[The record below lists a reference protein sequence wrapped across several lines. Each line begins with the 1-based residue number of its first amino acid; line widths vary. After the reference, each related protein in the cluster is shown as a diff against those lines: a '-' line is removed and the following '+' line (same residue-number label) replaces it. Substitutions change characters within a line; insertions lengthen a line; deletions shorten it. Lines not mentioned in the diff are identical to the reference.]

1 MQRNMP
7 RKRKTVASEPVSQDA
22 AFLRSINIVYDADEP
37 GRIAHFRPTAKTVPL
52 LKALFGEEDERAY
65 FVVAPYGSGKSLTA
79 AYALQVIENRPA
91 VADSLGEVTDRL
103 DAVSSEL
110 AGSVRRRGRN
120 SEKRGF
126 VLALHGYCPNLAEA
140 LRDAAVQSM
149 KRLKFGRRTKSIEGL
164 ETGGQNGLDNVL
176 DALQKKAAQCGC
188 DKVVLLWDEFGRHL
202 EALLGE
208 GRTSAL
214 AEIQVLAEF
223 VSRTRG
229 VPATM
234 GLFLHQSLLQYAGNM
249 TQSVRSEWTKI
260 EGRFRTLQ
268 YVDESKEIYRLISEV
283 VAPRRGGKKL
293 SGPLALRAAR
303 ECRTHGL
310 FGEATLIEIQKVLH
324 QAFPLDPV
332 TLYLLPRLAAR
343 VAQNERTLF
352 SFLYAVDMDG
362 EVGPAALY
370 DYFAPVMRSDTS
382 VGGTYRQWLE
392 TESALTKVADESET
406 KALKAACLLSLGTS
420 GERSRAGLGLLQFAL
435 SGYTTSDEG
444 EEVVE
449 QLVERKLL
457 LHRRHSDQV
466 AVWHGTDVDLRGRL
480 EEEKRRQEEQF
491 DELKFLCEEAR
502 PPAWRPVEYND
513 RHGVRRF
520 LSGRYEYV
528 ETLPES
534 LRQDQYLRR
543 LDPGTDGEVL
553 YVLADSQDEISQAEQ
568 AIRSDLNADRIV
580 VALPREPL
588 PVREAA
594 LEVWC
599 LLRMQTDSELVGTDP
614 LVGPELQQMT
624 EDARARLH
632 QLLNRLVWPGLEGP
646 RWFHKGEPMPRADS
660 PRGLRSALST
670 IMKEVFAH
678 CPRFNNEMIVRHR
691 PSAVVVNARKKL
703 MLGILER
710 SGIEGLGIVG
720 NFPDSSMFRCVLL
733 HTGLYRPDNGRWRYA
748 EPEELKDPGL
758 KRVWREVQAFLTEP
772 STTPKA
778 PRRLLDR
785 LMEPPYGVREGLLP
799 ILLAAG
805 LKAFPS
811 ALSLMK
817 DGGYVADILPSVIE
831 SLCREPDRFRVS
843 VLELDDE
850 SEKYLRGLHRIFTA
864 GPEYEVPEADL
875 VRLCHDA
882 LEAWKAQLPVAALTT
897 RQLTPAGQK
906 LQQLIRKEGDP
917 VSLILQDLPR
927 LGGEDRATSE
937 ALEGIETAKQEL
949 MDVTRKYAKQAGEA
963 VRRAIRLG
971 GRDRRKTLHAVA
983 KEWAACFSQGFV
995 ERMGPASTTTSM
1007 LKIMQ
1012 MKYKSDEKLAD
1023 SLATLLVGQP
1033 LARWDDSTIAHF
1045 ERELQATVQQIEES
1059 ALDGSG
1065 LLEDSSAA
1073 QGLSKLL
1080 QGRIDELFAKLVD
1093 LVGEVEAERRL
1104 AVIQHK
1110 RTEGTLDG

>member
-1 MQRNMP
+1 MQ
-7 RKRKTVASEPVSQDA
+7 RKRKTEVSEPVSQDA
-22 AFLRSINIVYDADEP
+22 FLRSINLVYDADEP
-37 GRIAHFRPTAKTVPL
+37 ERIGHFRPTAKTVPL
-52 LKALFGEEDERAY
+52 LKALFGQENERAY

-79 AYALQVIENRPA
+79 TYALQVIENRPA
-91 VADSLGEVTDRL
+91 AVDSLGEVTDRL
-103 DAVSSEL
+103 EAVSSEL
-110 AGSVRRRGRN
+110 ALSVRRRGR
-120 SEKRGF
+120 SAEKRGF

-140 LRDAAVQSM
+140 LRDAAIRSM
-149 KRLKFGRRTKSIEGL
+149 RRLKLGRRTKSIEGL

-176 DALQKKAAQCGC
+176 AALQKKAAACGC
-188 DKVVLLWDEFGRHL
+188 DRVVLLWDEFGRHL
-202 EALLGE
+202 EALLSE

-268 YVDESKEIYRLISEV
+268 YVDESKEIYRLVSEV
-283 VAPRRGGKKL
+283 VASRRGGKKL
-293 SGPLALRAAR
+293 AGPLALRAAR
-303 ECRTHGL
+303 ECKTHGL
-310 FGEATLIEIQKVLH
+310 FGEATLTEIQQVLH
-324 QAFPLDPV
+324 RAYPLEPV

-352 SFLYAVDMDG
+352 SFLYAADMDG
-362 EVGPAALY
+362 EVGPASLY
-370 DYFAPVMRSDTS
+370 DYFAPVMRADTS

-392 TESALTKVADESET
+392 TESALTKVSGENEA

-435 SGYTTSDEG
+435 RGYTASDEG

-480 EEEKRRQEEQF
+480 EEEKRRQVEQF
-491 DELKFLCEEAR
+491 DDLGFLSEEAR
-502 PPAWRPVEYND
+502 PPAWRPVEYNAK
-513 RHGVRRF
+513 RCVRRY
-520 LSGRYEYV
+520 LAGRYECV
-528 ETLPES
+528 ATLPES
-534 LRQDQYLRR
+534 LGQDQYLRR

-553 YVLADSQDEISQAEQ
+553 YVLAESHEEISQAEQ
-568 AIRSDLNADRIV
+568 AVRSDLNADRIV

-588 PVREAA
+588 PIREAA

-599 LLRMQTDSELVGTDP
+599 LLRMQTDSELVGADP

-624 EDARARLH
+624 DDAQGHLQ
-632 QLLNRLVWPGLEGP
+632 QLLDRLVWPGFDGP
-646 RWFHKGEPMPRADS
+646 RWFHKGKPMRRADS
-660 PRGLRSALST
+660 PRGLRTELSN
-670 IMKEVFAH
+670 IMEEVFGH
-678 CPRFNNEMIVRHR
+678 CPRINNEMIVRHR
-691 PSAVVVNARKKL
+691 PSAIVVNARKKL

-710 SGIEGLGIVG
+710 SGMEGLGIEG

-733 HTGLYRPDNGRWRYA
+733 HTGLYRQDNGRWRYA
-748 EPEELKDPGL
+748 EPEELEDPAMKL
-758 KRVWREVQAFLTEP
+758 VWQEVRAFLTVP
-772 STTPKA
+772 STTPKN
-778 PRRLLDR
+778 PRQLLDK
-785 LMEPPYGVREGLLP
+785 LMEPPFGVREGLLP

-817 DGGYVADILPSVIE
+817 DGAYVADILPSVIE

-864 GPEYEVPEADL
+864 GPEYEAQEADL

-906 LQQLIRKEGDP
+906 LQQLIRKGGDP
-917 VSLILQDLPR
+917 VRLILQDLPH

-937 ALEGIETAKQEL
+937 ALEGIEAAKQEL
-949 MDVTRKYAKQAGEA
+949 MDVTGTYAQQAGTA

-971 GRDRRKTLHAVA
+971 DRDQRKSLHAVA
-983 KEWAACFSQGFV
+983 KEWAGCFSQSFV
-995 ERMGPASTTTSM
+995 ERMGTASTTTSM

-1012 MKYKSDEKLAD
+1012 MKYRSDEKLAD

-1059 ALDGSG
+1059 ALDRSG

-1073 QGLSKLL
+1073 QGLSKLVE
-1080 QGRIDELFAKLVD
+1080 GRIDELFAKLVD

-1104 AVIQHK
+1104 SVIQHM
-1110 RTEGTLDG
+1110 RTEETLDG

>member
-1 MQRNMP
+1 MSN
-7 RKRKTVASEPVSQDA
+7 EPASQD

-37 GRIAHFRPTAKTVPL
+37 ERIAHFRPTAKTVPL
-52 LKALFGEEDERAY
+52 LKALIGEEEERTY

-79 AYALQVIENRPA
+79 TYALQVIENRPE
-91 VADSLGEVTDRL
+91 VAGSLGQIADRL
-103 DAVSSEL
+103 EAVSPEL
-110 AGSVRRRGRN
+110 ARSVKRRGRN
-120 SEKRGF
+120 RKQRG
-126 VLALHGYCPNLAEA
+126 VVVALHGYRPNVAEA
-140 LRDAAVQSM
+140 LRDAAVLSM
-149 KRLKFGRRTKSIEGL
+149 KRLKLGRQAKPIEGL
-164 ETGGQNGLDNVL
+164 NTEGPGALEDVL
-176 DALQKKAAQCGC
+176 AALQKKAGECGC
-188 DKVVLLWDEFGRHL
+188 DQVVLLWDEFGRHL
-202 EALLGE
+202 ESLLNE

-214 AEIQVLAEF
+214 GEIQVLAEF
-223 VSRTRG
+223 VSRPRG

-268 YVDESKEIYRLISEV
+268 YVDESKEIYRLVSEV
-283 VAPRRGGKKL
+283 VASRRGRKKL
-293 SGPLALRAAR
+293 AGPLALRAAR
-303 ECRTHGL
+303 ECQTHGL
-310 FGEATLIEIQKVLH
+310 FGEATLLEIQQVLH
-324 QAFPLDPV
+324 RAYPLEPV

-392 TESALTKVADESET
+392 TESALTKVTDEAET
-406 KALKAACLLSLGTS
+406 KALKAACLLSLGAS
-420 GERSRAGLGLLQFAL
+420 GERSRAGHGLLRFAL
-435 SGYTTSDEG
+435 KGYASDDSEAD
-444 EEVVE
+444 VV
-449 QLVERKLL
+449 QRLVDRKLL

-480 EEEKRRQEEQF
+480 EEEKRRQVEQF
-491 DELKFLCEEAR
+491 DGLGFLSEEAR
-502 PPAWRPVEYND
+502 PPAWRPVEYNAK
-513 RHGVRRF
+513 RCVRRY
-520 LSGRYEYV
+520 LAGRYECV
-528 ETLPES
+528 ATLPES

-553 YVLADSQDEISQAEQ
+553 YVLAESHEEISQAEQ
-568 AIRSDLNADRIV
+568 AVRSDLNADRIV

-588 PVREAA
+588 PIREAA

-599 LLRMQTDSELVGTDP
+599 LLRMQTDSELVGADP

-624 EDARARLH
+624 DDAQGHLQ
-632 QLLNRLVWPGLEGP
+632 QLLDRLVWPGFDGP
-646 RWFHKGEPMPRADS
+646 RWFHKGKPMRRADS
-660 PRGLRSALST
+660 PRGLRTALSN
-670 IMKEVFAH
+670 IMEEVFGH
-678 CPRFNNEMIVRHR
+678 CPRINNEMIVRHR

-710 SGIEGLGIVG
+710 SGMEGLGIEG

-733 HTGLYRPDNGRWRYA
+733 HTGLYRQDNGRWRYA
-748 EPEELKDPGL
+748 DPEELEDPGL
-758 KRVWREVQAFLTEP
+758 KQVWKEVEVFLTEP
-772 STTPKA
+772 STTPKD
-778 PRRLLDR
+778 PRLLLHK
-785 LMEPPYGVREGLLP
+785 LMEPPHGVREGLLP
-799 ILLAAG
+799 ILLASG

-811 ALSLMK
+811 ALALMK
-817 DGGYVADILPSVIE
+817 DGAYVADILPSVIE

-850 SEKYLRGLHRIFTA
+850 SEKYLRGLHRIFPA
-864 GPEYEVPEADL
+864 GPEYEAPEADL

-882 LEAWKAQLPVAALTT
+882 LEAWKVQLPAAALTT

-906 LQQLIRKEGDP
+906 LQQLIRKGGDP
-917 VSLILQDLPR
+917 VRLILQDLPR

-937 ALEGIETAKQEL
+937 ALGGIEAAKQEL
-949 MDVTRKYAKQAGEA
+949 MDVTRIYAQQVGAA

-971 GRDRRKTLHAVA
+971 DRDQGESLQVVA
-983 KEWAACFSQGFV
+983 REWAGCFTQSFV
-995 ERMGPASTTTSM
+995 EKMGTASTTTSM

-1012 MKYKSDEKLAD
+1012 MNYRSDEKLAD

-1033 LARWDDSTIAHF
+1033 LARWDDTTIAHF

-1059 ALDGSG
+1059 ALDRSG

-1073 QGLSKLL
+1073 QGLSKLVE
-1080 QGRIDELFAKLVD
+1080 GRIDELFARLVD
-1093 LVGEVEAERRL
+1093 LVGEGEAERRL
-1104 AVIQHK
+1104 SVIRQK
-1110 RTEGTLDG
+1110 RTEESLDG

>member
-1 MQRNMP
+1 MQ
-7 RKRKTVASEPVSQDA
+7 RKRKTEVSEPVSQDA
-22 AFLRSINIVYDADEP
+22 FLRSINLVYDADEP
-37 GRIAHFRPTAKTVPL
+37 ERIGHFRPTAKTVPL
-52 LKALFGEEDERAY
+52 LKALFGEGDERAY

-79 AYALQVIENRPA
+79 TYALQVIENRPA
-91 VADSLGEVTDRL
+91 AADSLGEVTDRL
-103 DAVSSEL
+103 ESVSPEL
-110 AGSVRRRGRN
+110 ARSVKRRAGN
-120 SEKRGF
+120 AEKRGF
-126 VLALHGYCPNLAEA
+126 VLALHGYCPNVAEA
-140 LRDAAVQSM
+140 LRDAAIRSM
-149 KRLKFGRRTKSIEGL
+149 RRLKLGRRTKSIEGL
-164 ETGGQNGLDNVL
+164 NTGGQNGLDNVL
-176 DALQKKAAQCGC
+176 AALQKKAEVCGC
-188 DKVVLLWDEFGRHL
+188 DRVVLLWDEFGRHL
-202 EALLGE
+202 EALFSE

-229 VPATM
+229 VSATM

-268 YVDESKEIYRLISEV
+268 YVDESKEIYRLVSEV
-283 VAPRRGGKKL
+283 VASRRGGKKL
-293 SGPLALRAAR
+293 SGPIALRAAR
-303 ECRTHGL
+303 ECKTHGL
-310 FGEATLIEIQKVLH
+310 FGEATLTEIQQVLH
-324 QAFPLDPV
+324 RAYPLQPV

-352 SFLYAVDMDG
+352 SFLHAVDLDG
-362 EVGPAALY
+362 EVEPAALY

-392 TESALTKVADESET
+392 TESALTKVTDEAET
-406 KALKAACLLSLGTS
+406 KGLKAACLLSLGTS
-420 GERSRAGLGLLQFAL
+420 GERSRAGLGLLKFAL
-435 SGYTTSDEG
+435 KGYARTDSGAEIVDR
-444 EEVVE
+444 
-449 QLVERKLL
+449 LVDRKLL

-466 AVWHGTDVDLRGRL
+466 AVWHGTDADLRGRL
-480 EEEKRRQEEQF
+480 EEEKRRQVEQF
-491 DELKFLCEEAR
+491 DDLGFLREEAR

-513 RHGVRRF
+513 RHCVRRY
-520 LSGRYEYV
+520 LAGRYEYV
-528 ETLPES
+528 ATLPES

-553 YVLADSQDEISQAEQ
+553 YVLAENHDEIAQAEQ
-568 AIRSDLNADRIV
+568 AVRSDLNADRIV

-588 PVREAA
+588 PIREAA

-599 LLRMQTDSELVGTDP
+599 LLRMQTDSELVGSDP

-624 EDARARLH
+624 DDAQGHLQ
-632 QLLNRLVWPGLEGP
+632 QLLDRLVWPGSDGP
-646 RWFHKGEPMPRADS
+646 RWFHRGRPMRRTDS
-660 PRGLRSALST
+660 PRGLRTALSN
-670 IMKEVFAH
+670 IMEEVFGH
-678 CPRFNNEMIVRHR
+678 CPRINNEMIVRHR
-691 PSAVVVNARKKL
+691 PSAIVVNARKKL

-710 SGIEGLGIVG
+710 SGTEGLGIEG

-733 HTGLYRPDNGRWRYA
+733 HTGLYRKDNGRWRFA
-748 EPEELKDPGL
+748 APEEIEDLGL
-758 KRVWREVQAFLTEP
+758 KLVWEKVQTFLTEP
-772 STTPKA
+772 SATPKD
-778 PRRLLDR
+778 PRKFLHN
-785 LMEPPYGVREGLLP
+785 LMEPPHGVREGLLP

-817 DGGYVADILPSVIE
+817 DGAYVADILPSVIE

-864 GPEYEVPEADL
+864 GPEYEAQEADL

-882 LEAWKAQLPVAALTT
+882 LEAWKVQLPVAALTT

-906 LQQLIRKEGDP
+906 LQQLIRKGGDP
-917 VSLILQDLPR
+917 VRLILQDLPR

-937 ALEGIETAKQEL
+937 ALEGIEAAKQEL
-949 MDVTRKYAKQAGEA
+949 INVTRTYAQQAGGA
-963 VRRAIRLG
+963 VRRAIHLG
-971 GRDRRKTLHAVA
+971 DRDRRKNLLTVA
-983 KEWAACFSQGFV
+983 KEWAGCFSQSFV
-995 ERMGPASTTTSM
+995 ERLGPASTTTSM

-1012 MKYKSDEKLAD
+1012 MNYRSDEKLAD

-1033 LARWDDSTIAHF
+1033 LARWDDTTIAHF

-1059 ALDGSG
+1059 ALDRSG

-1073 QGLSKLL
+1073 QGLSKLVE
-1080 QGRIDELFAKLVD
+1080 GRIDELFARLVD
-1093 LVGEVEAERRL
+1093 LVGEGEAERRL
-1104 AVIQHK
+1104 SVIRQK
-1110 RTEGTLDG
+1110 RTEESLDG

>member
-1 MQRNMP
+1 MQ
-7 RKRKTVASEPVSQDA
+7 RKRKTASNEQASQD

-37 GRIAHFRPTAKTVPL
+37 ERIAHFRPTAKTVPL
-52 LKALFGEEDERAY
+52 LKALIGEEEERAY

-79 AYALQVIENRPA
+79 TYALQVIENMPGVVR
-91 VADSLGEVTDRL
+91 SLGQIADRL
-103 DAVSSEL
+103 EAVSPEL
-110 AGSVRRRGRN
+110 ARSVRRRGRN
-120 SEKRGF
+120 RKQRG
-126 VLALHGYCPNLAEA
+126 VVVALHGYRPNVAEA
-140 LRDAAVQSM
+140 LRDAAVLSM
-149 KRLKFGRRTKSIEGL
+149 KRLKLGRQARPLEGL
-164 ETGGQNGLDNVL
+164 NTEGPGALEDVL
-176 DALQKKAAQCGC
+176 AALQKNAAQCGC
-188 DKVVLLWDEFGRHL
+188 DQVVLLWDEFGRHL
-202 EALLGE
+202 ESLLNE
-208 GRTSAL
+208 GRASAL

-268 YVDESKEIYRLISEV
+268 YVDESEEIYRLVSEV
-283 VAPRRGGKKL
+283 VASRRGDAKL
-293 SGPLALRAAR
+293 AGIHARNAAR
-303 ECRTHGL
+303 VCKTHGL
-310 FGEATLIEIQKVLH
+310 FGEAAITEIQQVLH
-324 QAFPLDPV
+324 RAYPLEPV

-352 SFLYAVDMDG
+352 SFLHAVDLDG
-362 EVGPAALY
+362 EVRPAALY

-392 TESALTKVADESET
+392 TESALTKVSSEDEA

-420 GERSRAGLGLLQFAL
+420 GERSRAGLGLLRFAL
-435 SGYTTSDEG
+435 KGYARTDSGAEIVDR
-444 EEVVE
+444 
-449 QLVERKLL
+449 LVDRKLL

-480 EEEKRRQEEQF
+480 EEEKRRQIEQF
-491 DELKFLCEEAR
+491 DDLGFLREEAS
-502 PPAWRPVEYND
+502 PPAWRPVEYNAK
-513 RHGVRRF
+513 HCVRRY
-520 LSGRYEYV
+520 LAGRYECA

-534 LRQDQYLRR
+534 LGQEQYLKR

-553 YVLADSQDEISQAEQ
+553 YVLAESHEEISQAEKVV
-568 AIRSDLNADRIV
+568 RSDLNADRVV

-588 PVREAA
+588 PIREAA

-599 LLRMQTDSELVGTDP
+599 LLRMQTDSELVGADP

-624 EDARARLH
+624 DDAQGHLQ
-632 QLLNRLVWPGLEGP
+632 QLLDRLVRPGSDGP
-646 RWFHKGEPMPRADS
+646 RWFHKGKPMRRADS
-660 PRGLRSALST
+660 PRGLRTALSN
-670 IMKEVFAH
+670 IMEEVFGH
-678 CPRFNNEMIVRHR
+678 CPRINNEMIVRHR

-710 SGIEGLGIVG
+710 SGMEGLGIEG
-720 NFPDSSMFRCVLL
+720 NSPDSSMFRCVLL
-733 HTGLYRPDNGRWRYA
+733 HTGLYRQDNGRWRYA
-748 EPEELKDPGL
+748 APEEIDDPGL
-758 KRVWREVQAFLTEP
+758 KLVWEKVQAFLTEP
-772 STTPKA
+772 SATPKD
-778 PRRLLDR
+778 PRQFLHN
-785 LMEPPYGVREGLLP
+785 LMEPPYGMREGLLP

-817 DGGYVADILPSVIE
+817 DGAYVADILPSVIE

-850 SEKYLRGLHRIFTA
+850 SEKYLRGLHRTFTA
-864 GPEYEVPEADL
+864 GQEYEAPEADL

-882 LEAWKAQLPVAALTT
+882 LEAWKAQLPAAALTT

-906 LQQLIRKEGDP
+906 LQQLIRKGGDP
-917 VSLILQDLPR
+917 VRLILQDLPR

-937 ALEGIETAKQEL
+937 ALEGIEAAKQEL
-949 MDVTRKYAKQAGEA
+949 MDVTRTYARQAGGA
-963 VRRAIRLG
+963 VRRAIHLG
-971 GRDRRKTLHAVA
+971 DRDRRKNLQTVA
-983 KEWAACFSQGFV
+983 KEWAGCFSQSFV
-995 ERMGPASTTTSM
+995 ERLGPASTTTSM

-1012 MKYKSDEKLAD
+1012 MKYRSDEKLSD

-1059 ALDGSG
+1059 ALALSG

-1073 QGLSKLL
+1073 QGLSKFLE
-1080 QGRIDELFAKLVD
+1080 GRIGELFAKLVD

-1104 AVIQHK
+1104 SAIQQM
-1110 RTEGTLDG
+1110 RTEEPHDG